1 MVALLFVYLLSLVCW
16 LGGMVFFIAVTQTAF
31 TVLPKAEAGT
41 FLAALF
47 PRYYLLGY
55 ICGAIGL
62 ILAIYLCA
70 TRMPRVWWAMAAL
83 ALLIALGLTVY
94 AGAVV
99 RPRVDAI
106 RAVTEE
112 ANPDPARRA
121 EFDRL
126 HHLSVV
132 LNGVVMLLD
141 LAALLATAVAL
152 APQASG

>member
-1 MVALLFVYLLSLVCW
+1 MVAVLFIYLLSLVCW
-16 LGGMVFFIAVTQTAF
+16 LGGMVFFTTLVAPVVF
-31 TVLPKAEAGT
+31 KVLPMAEAGKVVGV
-41 FLAALF
+41 LF

-55 ICGAIGL
+55 ICGAVGF

-70 TRMPRVWWAMAAL
+70 MRMPRMWWAMAAL
-83 ALLIALGLTVY
+83 ALLIALGLTIY

-112 ANPDPARRA
+112 VNPDAARRA

-126 HHLSVV
+126 HHLSVI
-132 LNGVVMLLD
+132 LNGGVMLLN
-141 LAALLATAVAL
+141 LAALLASAVAL
-152 APQASG
+152 TPRG

>member
-1 MVALLFVYLLSLVCW
+1 MVAVLFVYLLSLVCW
-16 LGGMVFFIAVTQTAF
+16 LGGMVFFTALVAPIVF
-31 TVLPKAEAGT
+31 KVLPMAEAGK
-41 FLAALF
+41 LVGALF

-70 TRMPRVWWAMAAL
+70 TRMPRMWWATAAL

-99 RPRVDAI
+99 RPQVDAI
-106 RAVTEE
+106 RSITTEP
-112 ANPDPARRA
+112 NPDPGRRA

-126 HHLSVV
+126 HHLSVM
-132 LNGVVMLLD
+132 LNGAVMLLN
-141 LAALLATAVAL
+141 LAALLSSAVAL
-152 APQASG
+152 TPRG

>member
-1 MVALLFVYLLSLVCW
+1 MVAVLFLYLLSLVCW
-16 LGGMVFFIAVTQTAF
+16 LGGMVFFSALVAPVVF
-31 TVLPKAEAGT
+31 KVLPIAEAGK
-41 FLAALF
+41 LQAVLF

-55 ICGAIGL
+55 ICGVIGL
-62 ILAIYLCA
+62 IGAIYLCA
-70 TRMPRVWWAMAAL
+70 TRIPRVWWAMTAV

-106 RAVTEE
+106 RTVSEE

-126 HHLSVV
+126 HHLSVL
-132 LNGVVMLLD
+132 LNGAVMLLD
-141 LAALLATAVAL
+141 VGALLATAIAL
-152 APQASG
+152 KPPG

>member
-1 MVALLFVYLLSLVCW
+1 MVAVLFLYLLSLVCW
-16 LGGMVFFIAVTQTAF
+16 LGGMVFFSALVAPVVF
-31 TVLPKAEAGT
+31 KVLPIAEAGK
-41 FLAALF
+41 LQAVLF

-55 ICGAIGL
+55 ICGVIGL
-62 ILAIYLCA
+62 IGAVYLCA
-70 TRMPRVWWAMAAL
+70 TRTPRVWWAMAAV

-106 RAVTEE
+106 RTVSEE

-126 HHLSVV
+126 HHLSVL
-132 LNGVVMLLD
+132 LNGAVMLLD
-141 LAALLATAVAL
+141 VGALLATAIAL
-152 APQASG
+152 TPPG